1 MLVAQTELAG
11 PDFGDEAALDGEGE
25 GEGAGVGAG
34 VGVGAG
40 GVAEVVA
47 PTLSPARRFRYE
59 FARLGGV
66 GLGGGPSASASA
78 SFLDLGLVDG
88 AWHVAGGAARGPI
101 GLLAGERASERASG

>member
-11 PDFGDEAALDGEGE
+11 PDFGDEAALDGEIVGVGA
-25 GEGAGVGAG
+25 GEGAGVGA
-34 VGVGAG
+34 GAG

-66 GLGGGPSASASA
+66 GLGGGPSSS
-78 SFLDLGLVDG
+78 SFVDLGLVDG

-101 GLLAGERASERASG
+101 GLLAGERASERARG